1 MAVVVAE
8 QTGGIALGL
17 HEGNK
22 AVVFVQSLHPA
33 LLMPALGIVLKGG
46 IAHHGGH
53 FTEHRLLGGCGERQ
67 QQDKN
72 E

>member
-1 MAVVVAE
+1 V
-8 QTGGIALGL
+8 
-17 HEGNK
+17 
-22 AVVFVQSLHPA
+22 
-33 LLMPALGIVLKGG
+33 PALGIVLKGG

-67 QQDKN
+67 QQDKD